1 MTGASTQSSHL
12 TRRLR
17 RTALRARLTSKLC
30 LSGQCRTQER
40 ERRLFLD
47 IGKIAKRISGK
58 CVSHVEAREDER
70 LAIHFVDGSALL
82 IERLE
87 QGLAIDF
94 ASQGGSSECPAALWP
109 TSRQREY
116 LEFMKKYILRFGMSP
131 AESDIQRHFLV
142 SAPSVNSMVQ
152 ALERHGFIMRQRGM
166 PRSIRLVDA
175 RECAVCGGI
184 HHLKAANPGG
194 ITR

>member
-1 MTGASTQSSHL
+1 MP
-12 TRRLR
+12 LR
-17 RTALRARLTSKLC
+17 SAGPR
-30 LSGQCRTQER
+30 ER

-47 IGKIAKRISGK
+47 IDKITKRISGK
-58 CVSHVEAREDER
+58 CVSHVEAHENKR
-70 LAIHFVDGSALL
+70 LAIYFVDGSAVL
-82 IERLE
+82 IERLG

-94 ASQGGSSECPAALWP
+94 ASQDGSNDCPAALWP

-116 LEFMKKYILRFGMSP
+116 LEFIKKYILRFGISP

-166 PRSIRLVDA
+166 PRSISLVDA
-175 RECAVCGGI
+175 TDCAVCGGI
-184 HHLKAANPGG
+184 HHLKAAAPGG
-194 ITR
+194 ITRR